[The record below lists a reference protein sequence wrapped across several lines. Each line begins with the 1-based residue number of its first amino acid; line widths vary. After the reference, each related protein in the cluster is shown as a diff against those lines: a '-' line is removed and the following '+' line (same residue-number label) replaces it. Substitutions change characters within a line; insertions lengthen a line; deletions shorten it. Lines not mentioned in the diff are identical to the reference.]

1 MYLRID
7 FVSTLFYVGIWSNG
21 ECENT
26 DITHIADGLR
36 YDTKCDINL
45 PLYYWSKN
53 SFYTFDYS
61 TKDKIE

>member
-1 MYLRID
+1 MTLYPLY
-7 FVSTLFYVGIWSNG
+7 FVLEFDPIG

-45 PLYYWSKN
+45 PLYYWIKN
-53 SFYTFDYS
+53 SFYPFDYS
-61 TKDKIE
+61 IKDKIE